1 VIARQSGPPS
11 KVPID
16 DELSFLPQLVKVWVP
31 ETWIFGCS
39 AVGDAGDVP
48 RTETQRFMSLL
59 QRDLVYARA
68 RVYV

>member
-1 VIARQSGPPS
+1 MLAAYWRRNSRQLGP
-11 KVPID
+11 
-16 DELSFLPQLVKVWVP
+16 ERLGAEP
-31 ETWIFGCS
+31 ETWFFECS

-68 RVYV
+68 RGYV